1 MDEFNHRYFQNEP
14 QIRSDDHQGNYRGDH
29 DYRLNSAYIVDLDGQ
44 NGRNVNKFLPTATGT
59 IPGSESFTYYSTEW
73 PIPPVPENYG
83 IYYADERAKR
93 QNSFGCN
100 IQQTQKQNLDDKI
113 SVSLTYSF

>member
-1 MDEFNHRYFQNEP
+1 MEELNHRYFQNSEL
-14 QIRSDDHQGNYRGDH
+14 QIRSNDQQGNYGGGH
-29 DYRLNSAYIVDLDGQ
+29 DYRLNNAYIVDLDDQ
-44 NGRNVNKFLPTATGT
+44 NGRNVNKFLPTAP

-83 IYYADERAKR
+83 IYYAYERAER